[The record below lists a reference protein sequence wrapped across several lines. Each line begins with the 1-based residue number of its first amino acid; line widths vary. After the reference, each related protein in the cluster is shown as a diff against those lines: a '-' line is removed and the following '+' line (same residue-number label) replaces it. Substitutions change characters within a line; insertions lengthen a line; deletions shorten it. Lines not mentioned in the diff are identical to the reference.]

1 MEKTLIFFGYD
12 RGSKVDFKGNEKYR
26 PFPNTHIWAILKAQD
41 YNVAYIQHDD
51 GLLKSEFTAT
61 VPLLPLDGEIPLVD
75 FVPDNFFDPE
85 VKYIEVIESEIV
97 LTDPEERKS
106 RNERIINLIRL
117 LEEKL

>member
-26 PFPNTHIWAILKAQD
+26 PFPNTHIWAILKTEH
-41 YNVAYIQHDD
+41 YSVAYIQHDD
-51 GLLKSEFTAT
+51 GLLKNEFKAC
-61 VPLLPLDGEIPLVD
+61 VPFMGDTEVDDVDLIPETY
-75 FVPDNFFDPE
+75 FDPE